1 MDAVSCTNGS
11 LEVSE
16 ERLDVSFE
24 DRAQLDESLG
34 SPTPKG
40 DMLAKCF
47 FHDLKILDAIS
58 LHIPAG

>member
-1 MDAVSCTNGS
+1 MDAVSCKNGS

-24 DRAQLDESLG
+24 DRTQLDESLG
-34 SPTPKG
+34 SPIPKG
-40 DMLAKCF
+40 DLLAKRF
-47 FHDLKILDAIS
+47 FQDLKILDAIS